1 MTDKLAKL
9 FRLNVHSLMRFRFEI
24 IGAIAMAAFTSVFY
38 LTWRAGNAESMRLD
52 GLLRAGSAQISSI
65 EAEVSTSE
73 GLERAVSD
81 AGRDLGLLEDRLKA
95 INERL
100 PSDRHISRLLSDLS
114 ENGSGVRILSIKPL
128 PPEDKGE
135 FARLP
140 FQINIE
146 SRFASFGSY
155 IERIENLP
163 RLIVIDNVTIEPEK
177 EGSQM
182 LSTNVFLSAYVLG
195 YGGRQ

>member
-1 MTDKLAKL
+1 MTGKLEKL
-9 FRLNVHSLMRFRFEI
+9 FHFDVHKLERFRFEL
-24 IGAIAMAAFTSVFY
+24 IGIVAMAAFTFIFY
-38 LTWRAGNAESMRLD
+38 LSWRAGKAESTRLD
-52 GLLRAGSAQISSI
+52 GLLRAGGAQISGI
-65 EAEVSTSE
+65 EAEASTAE
-73 GLERAVSD
+73 GLERAIND
-81 AGRDLGLLEDRLKA
+81 AGRNLNLLEDRLKT

-135 FARLP
+135 LARLP
-140 FQINIE
+140 FQINME

-155 IERIENLP
+155 IERIETLP
-163 RLIVIDNVTIEPEK
+163 RLMVIDNVTMEPKE

-182 LSTNVFLSAYVLG
+182 LNANVFLSAYVLG